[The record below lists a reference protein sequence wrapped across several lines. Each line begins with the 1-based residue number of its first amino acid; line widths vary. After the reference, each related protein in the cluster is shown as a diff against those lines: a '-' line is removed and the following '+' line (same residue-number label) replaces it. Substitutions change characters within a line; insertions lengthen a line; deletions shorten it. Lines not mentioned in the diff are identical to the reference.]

1 MICEIAKMSVQ
12 SRTSID
18 ANAVEDRVDGD
29 TAKRMLRSVLSEA
42 PSKLLVSVLAEDL
55 TDTQLEELIAKP
67 RFQAAYRKLFETG
80 RGSQGSASEC
90 IKQERVDASGDEE
103 VLEVGPLPE
112 DGNIASDDDN
122 DDEEEIRPTRRKK
135 RRNSRIGDSDESER
149 EAEPDQGEG
158 SEDSDQE
165 PLNRTTQSL
174 PALTQSVRKLRRR
187 SSRLQEPEVSMSEE
201 SDESDLSSR
210 SSNREPLRRTRSATH
225 SLPSDSPSA
234 RTIALRKLRQAKA
247 KRQLTYGEDDRGR
260 GGKAAR
266 FESSSDSGTGDEA
279 ESSDDADE
287 DLPELP
293 SEDELSWDYGDED
306 GDTDVDMDDNDMSDE
321 SEYSSDSADASSD
334 DDSGSNSDDFA
345 TLE

>member
-1 MICEIAKMSVQ
+1 MSVQ
-12 SRTSID
+12 SRTLID

-122 DDEEEIRPTRRKK
+122 DDEEEFRPTRRKK

-187 SSRLQEPEVSMSEE
+187 SSKLQEQEVSMSEE
-201 SDESDLSSR
+201 SDEYDLSSR
-210 SSNREPLRRTRSATH
+210 SREPLRRTRSATH

-247 KRQLTYGEDDRGR
+247 KRQLTYGEDDRG
-260 GGKAAR
+260 GKAAR

-293 SEDELSWDYGDED
+293 SEDELSWDCGDED

>member
-1 MICEIAKMSVQ
+1 MSVQ

-135 RRNSRIGDSDESER
+135 RRNSTIGDSDESER

-187 SSRLQEPEVSMSEE
+187 SSKLQEQEVSMSEE
-201 SDESDLSSR
+201 SDESNLSSR
-210 SSNREPLRRTRSATH
+210 SREPLRRTRSATH

-247 KRQLTYGEDDRGR
+247 KRQLTYGEDDRG
-260 GGKAAR
+260 GKAAR

-293 SEDELSWDYGDED
+293 WEDELSWDCGDED

>member
-90 IKQERVDASGDEE
+90 IKQERVDASSDEE

-210 SSNREPLRRTRSATH
+210 SREPLRRTRSATH